1 MNTDVILSK
10 REDQIAE
17 LFAWGASKKEVASL
31 LFISER
37 TVEAHTRNIY
47 EKLGINKIN
56 ELSAWFFC
64 THYNVSVS
72 LSPFKKALAVLFAV
86 LVLAAHISQS
96 EYARTGIREAAARV
110 RTCARACSKTL
121 EGFGL
126 FDFNE

>member
-1 MNTDVILSK
+1 MNTNVSLSK
-10 REDQIAE
+10 REDEIAE
-17 LFAWGASKKEVASL
+17 LFAWGATKKEVASR

-64 THYNVSVS
+64 THYNISTS
-72 LSPFKKALAVLFAV
+72 LSPFKKAMVIVFAI
-86 LVLAAHISQS
+86 LVLSAHLASS
-96 EYARTGIREAAARV
+96 EYARVNVRETAARV
-110 RTCARACSKTL
+110 RTCIRACSRSL
-121 EGFGL
+121 DGFGL